1 MTLQTLTNGTSL
13 IVLCLFEHRIY
24 FCRQLTVSL
33 NHRSFYPPNDHSPE
47 TGVLIVAVYW
57 VDGRS
62 YHSRARVHRT
72 PNGFVAAGNLLTEW
86 MAVED
91 DFTTRL
97 AERSKTKVDCY
108 QVMVALNKSL
118 WDMFE
123 NCTEEFFEEMKREC
137 EIANRAMAIRVRQ
150 YLVQN
155 SGKVSDV
162 INSGAV
168 LCKPTNV
175 LNVGNEHRK
184 HLNWHLFSIKSY
196 HNEILSL
203 FSVPHFFLLHYGE
216 FLQNASFFGCC
227 MSFML
232 L

>member
-1 MTLQTLTNGTSL
+1 M
-13 IVLCLFEHRIY
+13 
-24 FCRQLTVSL
+24 
-33 NHRSFYPPNDHSPE
+33 
-47 TGVLIVAVYW
+47 
-57 VDGRS
+57 
-62 YHSRARVHRT
+62 
-72 PNGFVAAGNLLTEW
+72 
-86 MAVED
+86 ED

-184 HLNWHLFSIKSY
+184 HLN
-196 HNEILSL
+196 
-203 FSVPHFFLLHYGE
+203 
-216 FLQNASFFGCC
+216 
-227 MSFML
+227 
-232 L
+232 